1 MGSGFFFILGIV
13 LSNTYRPYI
22 YENHIFDFHLAD
34 TIGNL
39 VAVPSLS
46 LLLLAMRKYESLSKA
61 ILYSIFV
68 FTLYEIIPFGTFD
81 FYYLINNENLDK
93 DKLLKCFDILIFKDE
108 GMKENNVND
117 IFKRLNRIL
126 HNRNYLRNL
135 NTAKNNWLVLPIEKV
150 VENVLVF
157 FGTIEFANV

>member
-68 FTLYEIIPFGTFD
+68 FTIIVLDRVSSLRMQKYEKCRKRNNISRIFYVGT
-81 FYYLINNENLDK
+81 
-93 DKLLKCFDILIFKDE
+93 
-108 GMKENNVND
+108 
-117 IFKRLNRIL
+117 
-126 HNRNYLRNL
+126 
-135 NTAKNNWLVLPIEKV
+135 
-150 VENVLVF
+150 
-157 FGTIEFANV
+157 

>member
-1 MGSGFFFILGIV
+1 M
-13 LSNTYRPYI
+13 
-22 YENHIFDFHLAD
+22 
-34 TIGNL
+34 
-39 VAVPSLS
+39 
-46 LLLLAMRKYESLSKA
+46 
-61 ILYSIFV
+61 
-68 FTLYEIIPFGTFD
+68 
-81 FYYLINNENLDK
+81 INNENLDK

-135 NTAKNNWLVLPIEKV
+135 NTAKNNWLELPIEKV
-150 VENVLVF
+150 VELDF

>member
-68 FTLYEIIPFGTFD
+68 FTLYDVLYVSPVNSFDVCHADHAPFL
-81 FYYLINNENLDK
+81 YIAHIH
-93 DKLLKCFDILIFKDE
+93 KLS
-108 GMKENNVND
+108 
-117 IFKRLNRIL
+117 
-126 HNRNYLRNL
+126 
-135 NTAKNNWLVLPIEKV
+135 
-150 VENVLVF
+150 
-157 FGTIEFANV
+157 

>member
-1 MGSGFFFILGIV
+1 MHYEEKAVLYGFWIFLYLRYCIIQYL
-13 LSNTYRPYI
+13 PYI

-81 FYYLINNENLDK
+81 FYDLIATYISGLLTYLIF
-93 DKLLKCFDILIFKDE
+93 LL
-108 GMKENNVND
+108 
-117 IFKRLNRIL
+117 FKRVNKR
-126 HNRNYLRNL
+126 
-135 NTAKNNWLVLPIEKV
+135 
-150 VENVLVF
+150 
-157 FGTIEFANV
+157 

>member
-46 LLLLAMRKYESLSKA
+46 LLLLAIRKYESLSKA

-68 FTLYEIIPFGTFD
+68 FTLADNFVQDTF
-81 FYYLINNENLDK
+81 
-93 DKLLKCFDILIFKDE
+93 
-108 GMKENNVND
+108 
-117 IFKRLNRIL
+117 
-126 HNRNYLRNL
+126 
-135 NTAKNNWLVLPIEKV
+135 
-150 VENVLVF
+150 
-157 FGTIEFANV
+157 

>member
-68 FTLYEIIPFGTFD
+68 FTLLFYFTGTNPSSLTNSCPF
-81 FYYLINNENLDK
+81 E
-93 DKLLKCFDILIFKDE
+93 E
-108 GMKENNVND
+108 S
-117 IFKRLNRIL
+117 
-126 HNRNYLRNL
+126 
-135 NTAKNNWLVLPIEKV
+135 A
-150 VENVLVF
+150 
-157 FGTIEFANV
+157 

>member
-1 MGSGFFFILGIV
+1 MRKKLYYMGSGFFFILGIV
-13 LSNTYRPYI
+13 LFNTYRPYI

-81 FYYLINNENLDK
+81 FYDLIATYISGLLTYLIF
-93 DKLLKCFDILIFKDE
+93 LL
-108 GMKENNVND
+108 
-117 IFKRLNRIL
+117 FKRVNKR
-126 HNRNYLRNL
+126 
-135 NTAKNNWLVLPIEKV
+135 
-150 VENVLVF
+150 
-157 FGTIEFANV
+157 

>member
-61 ILYSIFV
+61 ILYSIF
-68 FTLYEIIPFGTFD
+68 
-81 FYYLINNENLDK
+81 
-93 DKLLKCFDILIFKDE
+93 
-108 GMKENNVND
+108 D
-117 IFKRLNRIL
+117 IFMSKHLAGQWLLNSYPQI
-126 HNRNYLRNL
+126 N
-135 NTAKNNWLVLPIEKV
+135 KS
-150 VENVLVF
+150 
-157 FGTIEFANV
+157 TIER

>member
-1 MGSGFFFILGIV
+1 MSVFYKDALISLKIALWGKSCIIWVLDFFFILGIV

-81 FYYLINNENLDK
+81 FYDLIATYISGLLTYLI
-93 DKLLKCFDILIFKDE
+93 FS
-108 GMKENNVND
+108 
-117 IFKRLNRIL
+117 
-126 HNRNYLRNL
+126 
-135 NTAKNNWLVLPIEKV
+135 V
-150 VENVLVF
+150 VQTSE
-157 FGTIEFANV
+157 

>member
-68 FTLYEIIPFGTFD
+68 LFLYNGFGFLQS
-81 FYYLINNENLDK
+81 YI
-93 DKLLKCFDILIFKDE
+93 DI
-108 GMKENNVND
+108 GTNV
-117 IFKRLNRIL
+117 
-126 HNRNYLRNL
+126 
-135 NTAKNNWLVLPIEKV
+135 
-150 VENVLVF
+150 VF
-157 FGTIEFANV
+157 AEQVIKTGFLQYFMHLFVYA

>member
-13 LSNTYRPYI
+13 LSNIYRPYI

-81 FYYLINNENLDK
+81 FYDLIATYISGLLTYLIF
-93 DKLLKCFDILIFKDE
+93 LL
-108 GMKENNVND
+108 
-117 IFKRLNRIL
+117 FKRVNKR
-126 HNRNYLRNL
+126 
-135 NTAKNNWLVLPIEKV
+135 
-150 VENVLVF
+150 
-157 FGTIEFANV
+157 